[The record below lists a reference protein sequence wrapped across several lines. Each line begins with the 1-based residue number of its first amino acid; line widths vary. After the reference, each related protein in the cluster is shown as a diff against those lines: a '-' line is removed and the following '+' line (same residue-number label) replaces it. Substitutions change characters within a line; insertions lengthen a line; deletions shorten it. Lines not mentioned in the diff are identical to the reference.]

1 MVVAQLIFEMAANVA
16 RLQSDMSKA
25 NQTVTSAMQ
34 GMRSAADMAKKA
46 LGAVG
51 LALGVREFAD
61 LIRGSAEALDH
72 LRTLSIQTGIT
83 VETLSALKGVAKASG
98 QDLDNVARSVNILEK
113 NMFAAVNGN
122 EK

>member
-1 MVVAQLIFEMAANVA
+1 MVVAQLIFEMAANVG

-34 GMRSAADMAKKA
+34 GMRGAADMAKKA

-61 LIRGSAEALDH
+61 MIRGSAEALDH
-72 LRTLSIQTGIT
+72 LRSLSIQTGVT
-83 VETLSALKGVAKASG
+83 VETLSALKGVAKESG
-98 QDLDNVARSVNILEK
+98 TNLDSAAGMVNRLEK
-113 NMFAAVNGN
+113 NML
-122 EK
+122 